1 VAFLY
6 IFANVAYMRVMTV
19 PEIAATERVGSELAT
34 RTMGPIGGTFVA
46 LSVLLS
52 ITGAVNGCILTGARI
67 PFAQAQDRLFFARF
81 GEVHPRFRTPGSAIV
96 WSGLWTVFL
105 VLTGSYE
112 TLYTYSILAAW
123 IFYTMTVVAVFLLR
137 RKMPHAD
144 RPYRMWGYPYTLLAF
159 VAVSVW
165 FMVNAFVTQPLP
177 SFMAF
182 VIVAS
187 GAAAYWIWRRAATG

>member
-1 VAFLY
+1 
-6 IFANVAYMRVMTV
+6 
-19 PEIAATERVGSELAT
+19 
-34 RTMGPIGGTFVA
+34 
-46 LSVLLS
+46 
-52 ITGAVNGCILTGARI
+52 
-67 PFAQAQDRLFFARF
+67 
-81 GEVHPRFRTPGSAIV
+81 
-96 WSGLWTVFL
+96 
-105 VLTGSYE
+105 
-112 TLYTYSILAAW
+112 
-123 IFYTMTVVAVFLLR
+123 VVAVFLLR